1 MLEIQ
6 INAKSEFIYG
16 DPMHIETGI
25 TFEIQVQRVKT
36 MKRFTSLLS
45 ELVHDREDDGDQSI
59 MEVQESGCQCCR
71 EEDVHEGLE

>member
-1 MLEIQ
+1 
-6 INAKSEFIYG
+6 
-16 DPMHIETGI
+16 
-25 TFEIQVQRVKT
+25 

-45 ELVHDREDDGDQSI
+45 ELVHDREDDGGQSI